1 MDVRK
6 DLIADA
12 IADLFGSVT
21 IVERNDA
28 ALVDARR
35 SARKLRRFEQASDHP
50 VLPTLPE
57 TEYFKGFLLEMV
69 PGREGGGAR
78 IRRRRK
84 DESAKQLYLVC
95 AADVPH
101 RRKPLP
107 VENVARAKCVSLC
120 A

>member
-1 MDVRK
+1 MWKIDNFTKNSAANDELPPTPMIRRPLARDVRK

-69 PGREGGGAR
+69 PGR
-78 IRRRRK
+78 
-84 DESAKQLYLVC
+84 
-95 AADVPH
+95 
-101 RRKPLP
+101 
-107 VENVARAKCVSLC
+107 
-120 A
+120 